1 MKKRDSSYEN
11 ESMTE
16 RSEKS
21 ERMLWTFVFRTI
33 ALTTTGNRT
42 SSGYAGRLFMP
53 ASSSGGTQGDDCGI
67 GSQSGAVRH
76 VGEIADMPD
85 FDCGASGW
93 AER

>member
-1 MKKRDSSYEN
+1 MKKRDSPYEK

-53 ASSSGGTQGDDCGI
+53 ASFSGGTQEGDSGI
-67 GSQSGAVRH
+67 GKR
-76 VGEIADMPD
+76 
-85 FDCGASGW
+85 
-93 AER
+93 RKR